1 MFRTRRATRIAVIA
15 MVVLLMVAIGVY
27 LANNRVREVIPTQEA
42 RLEAPI
48 EAATSPRIEGRDGS
62 WITISGRVISPLPN
76 QFALDYGSGVV
87 TVEMDDR
94 SPLYQEAQMLRRGDR
109 VVVTGRIDDNLYRDR
124 TIEARSVFVPKI
136 NKRFFASAED
146 EENLAALGEARATP
160 EHYVDLVGTV
170 TAREA
175 DRLVMAAGGQALHVD
190 LSGLPRQPRSTSI
203 APGDRIYVWGDLEI
217 GRAGPKLLAKG
228 INEIAE

>member
-1 MFRTRRATRIAVIA
+1 
-15 MVVLLMVAIGVY
+15 MVAIGVY
-27 LANNRVREVIPTQEA
+27 LSNNEVREIIPSGEA
-42 RLEAPI
+42 RLTSAPEAVRP
-48 EAATSPRIEGRDGS
+48 ARIAGDDGN

-76 QFALDYGSGVV
+76 QFTLDYGSGAV

-136 NKRFFASAED
+136 NKRFFASAAD
-146 EENLAALGEARATP
+146 EENLGALGEARAAP
-160 EHYVDLVGTV
+160 DYYVDLVGTV
-170 TAREA
+170 TGRLA
-175 DRLVMAAGGQALHVD
+175 DRLMIVAGGRELDVD
-190 LSGLPRQPRSTSI
+190 LSGLAAEARPTGI
-203 APGDRIYVWGDLEI
+203 AAGDRIYVWGDLEI

-228 INEIAE
+228 INKVAE